1 MAYVTSN
8 PPALLVQRIGGGRAV
23 WLYSSADAKAV
34 VDTSGYFTDGHAL
47 GMRDGDLLLA
57 YDTGAKIWSSHT
69 VLNVSGTTID
79 AGNGTDIGVATN
91 SD

>member
-1 MAYVTSN
+1 MPYLTSN

-23 WLYSSADAKAV
+23 WLYSSSDAKAV
-34 VDTSGYFTDGHAL
+34 VDTSGYFSDGHAL

-57 YDTGAKIWSSHT
+57 YDTGTKIWSSHT

-79 AGNGTDIGVATN
+79 AGNGTDIGVSAN
-91 SD
+91 AD